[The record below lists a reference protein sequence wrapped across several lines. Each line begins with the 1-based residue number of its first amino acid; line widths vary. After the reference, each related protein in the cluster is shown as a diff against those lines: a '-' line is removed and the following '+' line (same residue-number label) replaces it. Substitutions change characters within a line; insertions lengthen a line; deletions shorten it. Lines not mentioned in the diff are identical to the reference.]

1 MNSIS
6 KSAFTE
12 AFVFAQR
19 GNCRKGL
26 AAVLTFN
33 LLTTVGVHSL
43 VATEIGELGVGFET
57 DFTLEWFDTAVDV
70 LMLLQAARC
79 RKGLSAFSTGVAPG
93 SYVLGSYMALKVAW
107 IGEDLVAIL
116 TAEFFE

>member
-1 MNSIS
+1 M
-6 KSAFTE
+6 FT
-12 AFVFAQR
+12 QR
-19 GNCRKGL
+19 GHRRKGL
-26 AAVLTFN
+26 ATFLTLN
-33 LLTTVGVHSL
+33 LLTTVSMHSL

-57 DFTLEWFDTAVDV
+57 DFTLEWLDTAVDV